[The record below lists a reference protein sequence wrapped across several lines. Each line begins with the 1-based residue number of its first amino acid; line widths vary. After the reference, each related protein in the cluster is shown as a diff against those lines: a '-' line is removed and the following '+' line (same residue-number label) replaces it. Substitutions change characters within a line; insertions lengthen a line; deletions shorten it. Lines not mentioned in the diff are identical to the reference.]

1 MIVAELKARL
11 VVLNIDDKPIEYLGS
26 NIEVTEVEG
35 WPNNINEKG
44 EPIPTTLLSPG
55 KFNSPH
61 GLAVDKDKNLYI
73 AEWLI
78 GGRFTK
84 LKKI

>member
-1 MIVAELKARL
+1 MC
-11 VVLNIDDKPIEYLGS
+11 S
-26 NIEVTEVEG
+26 VEG
-35 WPNNINEKG
+35 WPNNQTQNG
-44 EPIPTTLLSPG
+44 EIVPTALLQPG

-61 GLAVDKDKNLYI
+61 GMAVDSLGNLFI

-84 LKKI
+84 LDKV